1 MKQVRSRIVGALSV
15 ALVVG
20 LLVTGLVAGSASG
33 QSGGVRGFDGKTI
46 TLASMGIASQ
56 FAPGIPNGV
65 NARIQAFN
73 DNNEIKGIKLN
84 WTEFVD
90 DKQDVNVS
98 LSEARRLV
106 TQTGVFA
113 LVGDV
118 SQTNPGDYFKQ
129 QQVPYFGWAF
139 DNTYCSNKPMALSP

>member
-1 MKQVRSRIVGALSV
+1 MRRHFGRTRVGIGIVCVA
-15 ALVVG
+15 ALVASVVAVG
-20 LLVTGLVAGSASG
+20 TGSASG
-33 QSGGVRGFDGKTI
+33 QSGGARGFDGSTI

-73 DNNEIKGIKLN
+73 DDNEIKGIKLK

-90 DKQDVNVS
+90 DKQDVSVS

-106 TQTGVFA
+106 TQTGIFA

-129 QQVPYFGWAF
+129 QQEIGRAS
-139 DNTYCSNKPMALSP
+139 CR